1 MDHSLNPVADKK
13 AADFAKDFG
22 HVDTWVFDLDN
33 TLYPHHANL
42 WEQVDN
48 RITTW
53 MANYYGVDGLTARG
67 LQKYYYQRYGTSL
80 RGLMIDEGVDPAQFL
95 DFAHDIDHSPL
106 EPNPL
111 LGTALSLLPGR
122 KLIFTSGTT
131 RHALNIV
138 RKLGVEEHFTDV
150 FDIVSA
156 DYLPKP
162 AADTYLSFFARHHVD
177 PARAAMFEDLS
188 RNLIVPHQNG
198 MRTILVVPKLHVEIV
213 RDAWE
218 IERNKGEHVDY
229 VTDDLAGFL
238 IELSAAL

>member
-1 MDHSLNPVADKK
+1 MDQTVYSSKEKLAS
-13 AADFAKDFG
+13 DFA
-22 HVDTWVFDLDN
+22 HVETWVFDLDN

-53 MANYYGVDGLTARG
+53 MADFYGVDGLSARG

-80 RGLMIDEGVDPAQFL
+80 RGLMIDEGVDPANFL
-95 DFAHDIDHSPL
+95 DFAHEIDHSPL
-106 EPNPL
+106 EPNPM

-131 RHALNIV
+131 RHAMNII
-138 RKLGVEEHFTDV
+138 RRLGVEDHFTDV

-156 DYLPKP
+156 NYLPKP
-162 AADTYLSFFARHHVD
+162 AADTYASFFARHDVD
-177 PARAAMFEDLS
+177 PSHAAMFEDLS
-188 RNLIVPHQNG
+188 RNLIVPHERG
-198 MRTILVVPKLHVEIV
+198 MRTVLVVPRHDAAIV

-218 IERNKGEHVDY
+218 LERTKAEHVDY
-229 VTDDLAGFL
+229 ITDDIAGFVTDLAQSLG
-238 IELSAAL
+238 

>member
-1 MDHSLNPVADKK
+1 MDQSVFSIAEKL
-13 AADFAKDFG
+13 AADFA

-53 MANYYGVDGLTARG
+53 MASFYGIDGLSARG

-80 RGLMIDEGVDPAQFL
+80 RGLMIDEGLDPANFL

-131 RHALNIV
+131 RHAMNII
-138 RKLGVEEHFTDV
+138 RKLGVEEHFGDV

-156 DYLPKP
+156 NYLPKP
-162 AADTYLSFFARHHVD
+162 AADTYASFFARHDVD
-177 PARAAMFEDLS
+177 PSRAAMFEDLS
-188 RNLIVPHQNG
+188 RNLVVPHERG
-198 MRTILVVPKLHVEIV
+198 MRTVLVVPRRDALVI

-218 IERNKGEHVDY
+218 LDNTKAEHVDY
-229 VTDDLAGFL
+229 ITDDIAGFVTDLAG
-238 IELSAAL
+238 ALR

>member
-1 MDHSLNPVADKK
+1 MDQSVATITEKLS
-13 AADFAKDFG
+13 ADFA

-80 RGLMIDEGVDPAQFL
+80 RGLMIDEGVDPAYFL
-95 DFAHDIDHSPL
+95 EFAHDIDHSPL

-138 RKLGVEEHFTDV
+138 KRLGVEEHFADV

-162 AADTYLSFFARHHVD
+162 AADTYASFFARHDVD

-188 RNLIVPHQNG
+188 RNLIVPHDRG
-198 MRTILVVPKLHVEIV
+198 MRTVLVVPKLDAEIV

-218 IERNKGEHVDY
+218 IERVQAEHVDY
-229 VTDDLAGFL
+229 VTDDIAGFL
-238 IELSAAL
+238 TDLSASL

>member
-1 MDHSLNPVADKK
+1 MDQTVYSSKEKLAI
-13 AADFAKDFG
+13 DFA
-22 HVDTWVFDLDN
+22 HVETWVFDLDN

-53 MANYYGVDGLTARG
+53 MANFYGVDGLSARG

-80 RGLMIDEGVDPAQFL
+80 RGLMIDEGLDPANFL

-131 RHALNIV
+131 RHAMNIV
-138 RKLGVEEHFTDV
+138 KKLGVEKHFADV

-162 AADTYLSFFARHHVD
+162 AADTYINFFARHDVD

-188 RNLIVPHQNG
+188 RNLIVPHQRG
-198 MRTILVVPKLHVEIV
+198 MRTVLVVPRRDARIE

-218 IERNKGEHVDY
+218 LDGAKAEHVDY
-229 VTDDLAGFL
+229 ITDDIAGFVTDLAQ
-238 IELSAAL
+238 ALG

>member
-1 MDHSLNPVADKK
+1 MT
-13 AADFAKDFG
+13 DFAERFAQI
-22 HVDTWVFDLDN
+22 DTWVFDLDN

-53 MANYYGVDGLTARG
+53 MANFYGVDGLSARG

-80 RGLMIDEGVDPAQFL
+80 RGLMIDEGLDPANFL

-131 RHALNIV
+131 RHAMNIV
-138 RKLGVEEHFTDV
+138 KRLGVEEHFTDV

-156 DYLPKP
+156 NYLPKP
-162 AADTYLSFFARHHVD
+162 AADTYLSFFARHDVD
-177 PARAAMFEDLS
+177 PTRAVMFEDLS
-188 RNLIVPHQNG
+188 RNLIVPHERG
-198 MRTILVVPKLHVEIV
+198 MRTVLVVPRRDAEII

-218 IERNKGEHVDY
+218 LENAKAGHVDY
-229 VTDDLAGFL
+229 ITDDIAGFVTDLAD
-238 IELSAAL
+238 ALR

>member
-1 MDHSLNPVADKK
+1 
-13 AADFAKDFG
+13 
-22 HVDTWVFDLDN
+22 
-33 TLYPHHANL
+33 
-42 WEQVDN
+42 VDN

-53 MANYYGVDGLTARG
+53 MANYYGIDGLTARG

-80 RGLMIDEGVDPAQFL
+80 RGLMIDEGLDPADFL

-131 RHALNIV
+131 RHAMNIV
-138 RKLGVEEHFTDV
+138 KKLGIEAHFTDV

-162 AADTYLSFFARHHVD
+162 AADTYAAFFARHDVD
-177 PARAAMFEDLS
+177 PTRAAMFEDLS
-188 RNLIVPHQNG
+188 RNLVVPHAHG
-198 MRTILVVPKLHVEIV
+198 MRTVLVIPRRDATII

-218 IERNKGEHVDY
+218 LESSKTEHIDY
-229 VTDDLAGFL
+229 ITDDIAGFVTDLGQ
-238 IELSAAL
+238 ALG

>member
-1 MDHSLNPVADKK
+1 MDQSVYSSKEKL
-13 AADFAKDFG
+13 AADFG
-22 HVDTWVFDLDN
+22 HVETWVFDLDN

-53 MANYYGVDGLTARG
+53 IANFYGIDGLSARG
-67 LQKYYYQRYGTSL
+67 VQKYYYQRYGTSL
-80 RGLMIDEGVDPAQFL
+80 RGLMIDEGLDPAAFL

-138 RKLGVEEHFTDV
+138 KKLGIEAHFTDV

-156 DYLPKP
+156 NYLPKP
-162 AADTYLSFFARHHVD
+162 ASGTYANFFARYDVN
-177 PARAAMFEDLS
+177 PAGAAMFEDLS
-188 RNLIVPHQNG
+188 RNLIVPHDRG
-198 MRTILVVPKLHVEIV
+198 MRTVLVVPRRDVAIV
-213 RDAWE
+213 RETWE
-218 IERNKGEHVDY
+218 LEGAKAEHVDH
-229 VTDDLAGFL
+229 VTDDIAGFVTDL
-238 IELSAAL
+238 AAALA

>member
-1 MDHSLNPVADKK
+1 MDQTVYSSKEKL
-13 AADFAKDFG
+13 AADFA
-22 HVDTWVFDLDN
+22 HVETWVFDLDN

-53 MANYYGVDGLTARG
+53 MANFYGIDGLTARG

-80 RGLMIDEGVDPAQFL
+80 RGLMIDEGLDPADFL

-106 EPNPL
+106 EANPL

-131 RHALNIV
+131 RHAMNIV
-138 RKLGVEEHFTDV
+138 RKLGIEAHFADV

-162 AADTYLSFFARHHVD
+162 AADTYSTFFARHEVD

-188 RNLIVPHQNG
+188 RNLVVPHGRG
-198 MRTILVVPKLHVEIV
+198 MRTVLVVPRRDSNVV

-218 IERNKGEHVDY
+218 LESDKAEHIDY
-229 VTDDLAGFL
+229 ITDDIAGFVTDLAY
-238 IELSAAL
+238 ALE

>member
-1 MDHSLNPVADKK
+1 MDQSVYSNKEKL
-13 AADFAKDFG
+13 AADFA
-22 HVDTWVFDLDN
+22 HVETWVFDLDN

-53 MANYYGVDGLTARG
+53 MANFYGVDGLSARG

-80 RGLMIDEGVDPAQFL
+80 RGLMIDEGLDPANFL

-131 RHALNIV
+131 RHAMSIV
-138 RKLGVEEHFTDV
+138 KKLGVEEHFTDV

-156 DYLPKP
+156 NYLPKP
-162 AADTYLSFFARHHVD
+162 AADTYLSFFARHDVD
-177 PARAAMFEDLS
+177 PTRAVMFEDLS
-188 RNLIVPHQNG
+188 RNLIVPHERG
-198 MRTILVVPKLHVEIV
+198 MRTVLVVPRRDAEII

-218 IERNKGEHVDY
+218 LDSTKAEHVDY
-229 VTDDLAGFL
+229 ITDDIAGFVTDLAD
-238 IELSAAL
+238 ALG